1 MLVNSKA
8 IVLRTIKYSDSTLI
22 VDAYTEQGGRRGF
35 LVRIPKTRKA
45 PVKNVLFSPMAI
57 LNIEWN

>member
-45 PVKNVLFSPMAI
+45 SDRKSVV
-57 LNIEWN
+57 